1 MDINKLIGILLG
13 VAEGPSSTKDLLV
26 QKNIV
31 EKEKSL
37 LLSVNHKIIIKQN
50 GSAMT
55 NIPMELL
62 LEIRENITALK
73 INFSFF

>member
-37 LLSVNHKIIIKQN
+37 LLSVNHKIIIK
-50 GSAMT
+50 S
-55 NIPMELL
+55 
-62 LEIRENITALK
+62 LK
-73 INFSFF
+73 K